1 MIVFFKKRKK
11 DRYRFLPL
19 GKTFRF
25 GAMGCFSF
33 LAFSRSALYIAQN
46 PLTVLSL
53 TGRLFNPFFFAAAAA
68 AAGTAGPLMA
78 AYFPIMNLSWLDHFG
93 CGFRFSLFELE
104 TAETET
110 SKSRAPRP
118 DSSCKSCDS
127 TVKENFNYSNPKT
140 FFEFQE

>member
-1 MIVFFKKRKK
+1 
-11 DRYRFLPL
+11 
-19 GKTFRF
+19 
-25 GAMGCFSF
+25 MGRFSF
-33 LAFSRSALYIAQN
+33 LAFFSSALYVAQN

-53 TGRLFNPFFFAAAAA
+53 TGRLFDPFFFAAAAA
-68 AAGTAGPLMA
+68 GAVGPLMA

-93 CGFRFSLFELE
+93 YGFRFSLFELE
-104 TAETET
+104 TAEKET

-118 DSSCKSCDS
+118 DSSCKSCDG